1 MIQYPKEGGVKYFD
15 INGTEIVRGS
25 IIRYP
30 DGRDREVFETEKGE
44 LGIDATNP
52 VWVESGK
59 AVPCEFGVYP
69 LTEEDCEVVEVVIP

>member
-1 MIQYPKEGGVKYFD
+1 M
-15 INGTEIVRGS
+15 RGS

-52 VWVESGK
+52 AWVESGK

>member
-44 LGIDATNP
+44 LTPRTLHG
-52 VWVESGK
+52 
-59 AVPCEFGVYP
+59 
-69 LTEEDCEVVEVVIP
+69 